1 MVKFTHLTF
10 DCYGTL
16 IDWRGGLR
24 THLGGLLTKNG
35 LLPEVDVYPIY
46 VKLEAEEEGSYKSY
60 REILQDTALA
70 VAAHFNLSIR
80 DEEAREFAETVPNW
94 NPFQDTVDSLRKLG
108 ERGYKR
114 VILSNIDRDLLQ
126 KTIERND
133 LSVDGYITAEDVG
146 SYKPSPG
153 HWNRFFE
160 EYKASKTE
168 TLHVAQSIYHDI
180 LPTGKM
186 GIANAWINRYEDVR
200 PSEVTPTFVLPDLAG
215 LVDMLS

>member
-1 MVKFTHLTF
+1 M
-10 DCYGTL
+10 
-16 IDWRGGLR
+16 R
-24 THLGGLLTKNG
+24 THLGGLLKKKG
-35 LLPEVDVYPIY
+35 LPEVDVYPIY
-46 VKLEAEEEGSYKSY
+46 VKLEAEQEGSYKSY
-60 REILQDTALA
+60 REVLQDTALA
-70 VAAHFNLSIR
+70 VASHFHLSIT

-94 NPFQDTVDSLRKLG
+94 KPFQDTVDSLRKLG
-108 ERGYKR
+108 EQGYKR

-180 LPTGKM
+180 LPTEKM
-186 GIANAWINRYEDVR
+186 GIANAWINRYRDDS
-200 PSEVTPTFVLPDLAG
+200 PTEVTPTFVLPDLAG